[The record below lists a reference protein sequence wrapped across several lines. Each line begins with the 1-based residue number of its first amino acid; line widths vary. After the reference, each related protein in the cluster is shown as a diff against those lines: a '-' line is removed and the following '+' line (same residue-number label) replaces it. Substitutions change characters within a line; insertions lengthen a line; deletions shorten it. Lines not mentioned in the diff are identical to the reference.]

1 MKNKIIMTILICFIF
16 IDALLIY
23 LTLTITPLKL
33 KRTCFTF
40 EYGEDIPTTVEDYVN
55 ANESILKSIQL
66 NLKGVSTKVGVY
78 QASVEYFDKVY
89 PFEIEIVDT
98 IKPKAQLKQVE
109 FHIQLGEKIKA
120 SDLIKEV
127 QDHSK
132 TTVYFY
138 NEETEQFVKS
148 KSYATEGSYIE
159 RIVVKDEHGNQSA
172 ALRVKIVVESDNE
185 KPQFIGIED
194 TTINVGD
201 YFNEL
206 DGIQA
211 YDENDGYITSRIK
224 VTGLVDVQ
232 KAGVYEITYSVSDLS
247 GNKITKIR
255 KVTVKEW

>member
-1 MKNKIIMTILICFIF
+1 MKNKIIMTVLICFIF
-16 IDALLIY
+16 IDAILIY
-23 LTLTITPLKL
+23 LTLTITPLKI

-55 ANESILKSIQL
+55 ANESVLKSITL

-138 NEETEQFVKS
+138 NEETDKYVKS
-148 KSYATEGSYIE
+148 KSYTIEGSYI
-159 RIVVKDEHGNQSA
+159 
-172 ALRVKIVVESDNE
+172 VKIVVESDNK
-185 KPQFIGIED
+185 KPKFIGVED
-194 TTINVGD
+194 AIIDLGS
-201 YFNEL
+201 YFDEL
-206 DGIQA
+206 DGVQA

-224 VTGLVDVQ
+224 VTGSVDIQ
-232 KAGVYEITYSVSDLS
+232 KAGVYKIIYSVSDLS
-247 GNKITKIR
+247 GNTTTKTR
-255 KVTVKEW
+255 KVIVREW

>member
-16 IDALLIY
+16 IDAILIY
-23 LTLTITPLKL
+23 LTLTITPLKI

-55 ANESILKSIQL
+55 ANESVLKSITL

-138 NEETEQFVKS
+138 NEETDKYVKS
-148 KSYATEGSYIE
+148 KSYTIEGSYIE

-172 ALRVKIVVESDNE
+172 ALRVKIVVESDNK
-185 KPQFIGIED
+185 KPKFIGVED
-194 TTINVGD
+194 AIIDLGS
-201 YFNEL
+201 YFDEL
-206 DGIQA
+206 DGVQA

-224 VTGLVDVQ
+224 VTGSVDIQ
-232 KAGVYEITYSVSDLS
+232 KAGVYEIIYSVSDLS
-247 GNKITKIR
+247 GNTTTKTR
-255 KVTVKEW
+255 KVIVREW